1 MSNRERKSLV
11 VGEIPLNYVPKYLRS
26 PVRIRRFW
34 YVRMWDYPR
43 ALWRAIFRKKRNV
56 QSQPKPVG
64 PVMPEEGGAE

>member
-11 VGEIPLNYVPKYLRS
+11 VGEIPLNYVPEYLRS

-43 ALWRAIFRKKRNV
+43 AFWGAIFKKKRNL

-64 PVMPEEGGAE
+64 PAMSEEGGAK